1 MVIGR
6 ACPVACPSGNTQ
18 VVWLSCGDTARCIA
32 VKMPAGCLRQKAI
45 VMAPKTLEE
54 MFAPGNSAALTQ
66 VLDTYFLEV
75 RARLIEVAAT
85 LDRIDRHPGAAA
97 IKNDPRMAFIHGALD
112 ILAGAGPHRAQ
123 SIQELYSLK

>member
-1 MVIGR
+1 MR
-6 ACPVACPSGNTQ
+6 
-18 VVWLSCGDTARCIA
+18 TAPMHPMNA
-32 VKMPAGCLRQKAI
+32 
-45 VMAPKTLEE
+45 
-54 MFAPGNSAALTQ
+54 SQ

-97 IKNDPRMAFIHGALD
+97 LKSDPRLAFIHGALD